1 MQPSDQRK
9 ARAVGATGSVVG
21 IDLSE
26 GMVQATNVEIAER
39 KVGKVSALVMDAE
52 QLAFPDATFDAVT
65 CGFALFFMSE
75 GACTGGVSPRL
86 ASRGQAGGQHLGS
99 G

>member
-39 KVGKVSALVMDAE
+39 KAGKVSAQVMDAE
-52 QLAFPDATFDAVT
+52 QLAFPDTTFDAVT

-75 GACTGGVSPRL
+75 GAAL
-86 ASRGQAGGQHLGS
+86 AEFRRVLRPRGQAGGQHLGS